1 MLFISAYP
9 ELEVSPYITTQL
21 EETQGSL
28 YGKKSTFSRVTFQC
42 HADDLSD
49 GYVYEIRWYISEFEI
64 DAAKSNNLSKG
75 EVENGYGKMLEEH
88 WQLLFS
94 PNFLVKC
101 SIKVRG
107 SGFKAPGPEQYSEPF
122 FAGIKVIKYI
132 GLQSKIRHNQ
142 LKIK

>member
-9 ELEVSPYITTQL
+9 ELKVSPYITTQL
-21 EETQGSL
+21 EETQGFL
-28 YGKKSTFSRVTFQC
+28 NVKEFTFSRVTFQC
-42 HADDLSD
+42 HADDLSG
-49 GYVYEIRWYISEFEI
+49 GYVYEIRWYIGGFEI
-64 DAAKSNNLSKG
+64 IGAKSNNLSKS

-107 SGFKAPGPEQYSEPF
+107 SGFKAPGPEQFSQPF

-132 GLQSKIRHNQ
+132 CLQSKIRYNQ
-142 LKIK
+142 LKT